1 MGIRSSVLHHSERS
15 GRWVLA
21 RQSRYYDGFP
31 ADDAGG
37 LCARVREDGGRRKVR
52 VGSSLN
58 PADKRLAIR
67 TEGHSAAG
75 AIAFPKAYLIAF
87 GSHGPR
93 WGCDVRPHKVLEGQ
107 GSAVIRVQSVAPDSI
122 GGELGLAPG
131 TELLAVNGRPLEDF
145 LDWEFLTADDRFLLA
160 ARLPTGEAVEYDIER
175 PEGLPM
181 GVTLEPPRIRR
192 CGNHCDFCFVDGNP
206 DGLRTPLYIRDDDY
220 RLSPLYV
227 SVHATDP
234 TIRRWLLRNP
244 EAPDI
249 VPQLGWFAGQGIAFH
264 TQVVLVP
271 GVNDGIELERT
282 LGDLYGLGPAVL
294 SVSVVPVALT
304 EFSKH
309 GLVRELTRDECRA
322 ALAAVDRMATR
333 ALAERGAP
341 WCFGADDLY
350 LQAGEPLPGAAW
362 YGDFEQRE
370 NGVGAVRFL
379 QTRIAAAVDRLPD
392 LAGKRIGVVTGRA
405 MGPLMPQVLA
415 EVAATTGGRF
425 DLLVVENT
433 LFGPSVTTAGL
444 LPGAAIEHVLSE
456 RRDLDFVLLP
466 AEAVNDDLVFVDDMR
481 ADELAARVRVP
492 LHLSYDFADVLS
504 ELGSRNA
511 EVGTDQHGSAF
522 RVPRSAFGAGQA

>member
-1 MGIRSSVLHHSERS
+1 M
-15 GRWVLA
+15 
-21 RQSRYYDGFP
+21 
-31 ADDAGG
+31 
-37 LCARVREDGGRRKVR
+37 
-52 VGSSLN
+52 
-58 PADKRLAIR
+58 
-67 TEGHSAAG
+67 
-75 AIAFPKAYLIAF
+75 
-87 GSHGPR
+87 
-93 WGCDVRPHKVLEGQ
+93 
-107 GSAVIRVQSVAPDSI
+107 IRVQSVAPDSI
-122 GGELGLAPG
+122 GGELRLAPG

-206 DGLRTPLYIRDDDY
+206 DGLRAPLYIRDDDYRLSFRYGNFATLTNLKPWDKERIVEY

-249 VPQLGWFAGQGIAFH
+249 IPQLGWFAERGIAFH

-271 GVNDGIELERT
+271 GVNDGVELERT
-282 LGDLYGLGPAVL
+282 LAALYGLGPAVL

-322 ALAAVDRMATR
+322 ALTAVDRMATR

-341 WCFGADDLY
+341 WCYGADDLY
-350 LQAGEPLPGAAW
+350 LQAGEPLPGPAW

-379 QTRIAAAVDRLPD
+379 QTRIAAAVERLPD
-392 LAGKRIGVVTGRA
+392 LSGKRIGVVTGRA

-415 EVAATTGGRF
+415 DVAATTGGRF
-425 DLLVVENT
+425 ELVVVENT
-433 LFGPSVTTAGL
+433 LFGSSVTTAGL
-444 LPGAAIEHVLSE
+444 LPGAAIERALGD

-466 AEAVNDDLVFVDDMR
+466 AEAVNDDLVFVDDVS
-481 ADELAARVRVP
+481 AGELAERLPCPV
-492 LHLSYDFADVLS
+492 HLSYDFADVLTECGIDVPAS
-504 ELGSRNA
+504 TPQADVMTRSRQSNSVFRIPHSALGDVERK
-511 EVGTDQHGSAF
+511 G
-522 RVPRSAFGAGQA
+522 